1 MANKFSKILVP
12 VRGIAPDDRA
22 VGLASLI
29 ARRNKAAVLAICVIE
44 VQRAL
49 PLDAENAAQTEHAE
63 QVLKRAE
70 QVAKENGIKIE
81 TEVLQ
86 ARAAGAAL
94 LNEAAERGVDLIIM
108 GIPYREP
115 LVGVPLGSTASYI
128 LNNARCEVWL
138 CREAETAKAVEKG
151 G

>member
-1 MANKFSKILVP
+1 MANKFSKVLVP

-22 VGLASLI
+22 VALASQI
-29 ARRNKAAVLAICVIE
+29 ARRDKAAVLAICVIE

-49 PLDAENAAQTEHAE
+49 PLDVENETQTQQAE

-70 QVAKENGIKIE
+70 RIAKENGVKIE

-86 ARAAGAAL
+86 ARAAAAAL
-94 LNEAAERGVDLIIM
+94 LNEAAERGVDLIIL

-115 LVGVPLGSTASYI
+115 LVNVPLGSTASYVW
-128 LNNARCEVWL
+128 NNARCEVWL
-138 CREAETAKAVEKG
+138 CREAETAKPA
-151 G
+151 